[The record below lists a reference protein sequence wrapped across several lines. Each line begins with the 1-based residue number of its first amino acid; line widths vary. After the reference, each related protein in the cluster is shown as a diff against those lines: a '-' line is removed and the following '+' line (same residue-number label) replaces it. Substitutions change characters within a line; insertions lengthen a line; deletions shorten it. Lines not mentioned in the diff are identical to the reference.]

1 MGKFT
6 WDYLMQVCWVLAFL
20 GDLSRMLDGF
30 CITCPQR
37 LNCLQYVCF
46 GWFHDFRCVLL
57 FFPRSLASSFGLV
70 LQIHPKKKF
79 CGLVGMMYFPF

>member
-37 LNCLQYVCF
+37 LTVCSMFVSVGFMISVVF
-46 GWFHDFRCVLL
+46 GCSSHVVWLLALVWCYRYTQKKDFVDLL
-57 FFPRSLASSFGLV
+57 V
-70 LQIHPKKKF
+70 
-79 CGLVGMMYFPF
+79 